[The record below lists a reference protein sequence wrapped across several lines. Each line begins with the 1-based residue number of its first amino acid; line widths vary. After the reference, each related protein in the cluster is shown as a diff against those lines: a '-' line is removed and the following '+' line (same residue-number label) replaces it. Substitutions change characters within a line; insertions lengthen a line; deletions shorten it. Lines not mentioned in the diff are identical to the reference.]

1 MFSLDDLAV
10 SSSWYPNSILLK
22 SSSADTRLDV
32 QGQLRQVE
40 RYDQIVTYAFLIRV
54 L

>member
-1 MFSLDDLAV
+1 MFSWDNLAV
-10 SSSWYPNSILLK
+10 SSSWYPDSVLLK
-22 SSSADTRLDV
+22 CLFGDTRLDV
-32 QGQLRQVE
+32 QGQLCQVE